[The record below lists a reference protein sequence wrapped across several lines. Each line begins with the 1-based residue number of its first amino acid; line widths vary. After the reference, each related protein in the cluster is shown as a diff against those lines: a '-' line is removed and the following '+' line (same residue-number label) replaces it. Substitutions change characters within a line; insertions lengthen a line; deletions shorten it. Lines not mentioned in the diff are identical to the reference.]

1 MSKNI
6 FRMFNPGEPKP
17 DPVEKR
23 RAQLRRA
30 QQNYRD
36 RKDKYTKCIEKE
48 LEQTRTSEARL
59 LRECD
64 QLHGLLQNAVGLLTQ
79 QGLDLP
85 SDLSQYNIQQWE
97 RAQSHQHTPMASSA
111 WVGESTSDNPHFSGY
126 LSQPDFG
133 EGMSDSRLSPNIGS
147 PGFLSDFSNSSTHQA
162 GFTHSDA
169 PSLASSPRAHH
180 RRSNDDDEVVKGME
194 FVLKYDHFPE
204 KNTLWDL
211 SVRTRTL
218 SANTCNRIE
227 EPCLDHIHGEASK
240 PNEPGGHS
248 LTVTSHLYAA
258 NAHPSQHHHT
268 SSPTPDRHDAVPPVI
283 LDRLLDL
290 APDLSNEDQI
300 TPVQAWNEI
309 RSRPQLVGLKMH
321 SLQTL
326 AERLKDTV
334 KCYGFGAVIQRTVF
348 ESMLSETLFLAG
360 VN

>member
-97 RAQSHQHTPMASSA
+97 RAQSHQHTSMASSA

-133 EGMSDSRLSPNIGS
+133 EGMSDNRLSPNIGS
-147 PGFLSDFSNSSTHQA
+147 PGFLSDFSNSSTYQA

-194 FVLKYDHFPE
+194 FVLK
-204 KNTLWDL
+204 
-211 SVRTRTL
+211 
-218 SANTCNRIE
+218 IE

-258 NAHPSQHHHT
+258 NAHPSQHPHT
-268 SSPTPDRHDAVPPVI
+268 SSSTPDRHDAVPPVI